1 MSGKGSIPKTL
12 SKKLSDKIRVGQIVK
27 VQDIEDTLGASLFS
41 PVQTR
46 QQRKINKTQLKKLIE
61 PNKLESA
68 DNTKKKVFEPVATK
82 TDSKLKDIG
91 VKQGSLV
98 DNIKDAADKSVL
110 NAIDQPKGS
119 VKWEP
124 ENWRLIL
131 QNIRKMR
138 SDAKAPVDTMGCH
151 KCSDDEA
158 DEKTQRFQKLVALM
172 LSSQTKDEVTFEAMQ
187 RLKSN
192 HMTPQAI
199 LDTER
204 SKLEELLKPVSF
216 YKNKAKYLQLASKIL
231 VEKYDSDIP
240 SNIKELEALPGVG
253 PKMAHICM
261 ATAWNE
267 VTGIGVDV
275 HVHRITNRLKWLQ
288 KPTKEPE
295 QTRVH
300 LESWLPRDM
309 WQEVNHLLVGFG
321 QTVCKA
327 VRPNCA
333 ECLNREICPSTEY
346 KVKGKKKIDT
356 EIDIKN
362 VDQSAPKISKPQKQK
377 IM

>member
-1 MSGKGSIPKTL
+1 M
-12 SKKLSDKIRVGQIVK
+12 
-27 VQDIEDTLGASLFS
+27 GASLFS

-158 DEKTQRFQKLVALM
+158 DEKVKLNLNIYSM
-172 LSSQTKDEVTFEAMQ
+172 L
-187 RLKSN
+187 LN
-192 HMTPQAI
+192 
-199 LDTER
+199 L
-204 SKLEELLKPVSF
+204 
-216 YKNKAKYLQLASKIL
+216 KYL
-231 VEKYDSDIP
+231 
-240 SNIKELEALPGVG
+240 
-253 PKMAHICM
+253 
-261 ATAWNE
+261 
-267 VTGIGVDV
+267 
-275 HVHRITNRLKWLQ
+275 
-288 KPTKEPE
+288 
-295 QTRVH
+295 
-300 LESWLPRDM
+300 
-309 WQEVNHLLVGFG
+309 
-321 QTVCKA
+321 
-327 VRPNCA
+327 
-333 ECLNREICPSTEY
+333 
-346 KVKGKKKIDT
+346 
-356 EIDIKN
+356 
-362 VDQSAPKISKPQKQK
+362 
-377 IM
+377 